1 MTEVYDP
8 EIHKHPSALPHQKA
22 MSPTPEAERRAL
34 YRIIKRF
41 EEEHGRGPQHVEVA
55 KIFCDEQPGDK
66 LAYYYYSS
74 RLIEMWREDIIYFNH
89 ANDQVATVK
98 LSDNYTLLSE
108 RLQSDFLKGLKILD
122 D

>member
-55 KIFCDEQPGDK
+55 KIFVTSNQVINWPTITTHLALSRCGVRTSSTSTMQTTK
-66 LAYYYYSS
+66 LP
-74 RLIEMWREDIIYFNH
+74 L
-89 ANDQVATVK
+89 
-98 LSDNYTLLSE
+98 
-108 RLQSDFLKGLKILD
+108 
-122 D
+122 